1 MSFERSKEK
10 NHRWALRA
18 FAESEAASDSD
29 DDGLDILEQSRREL
43 NLSQYIDG

>member
-10 NHRWALRA
+10 NHRRALRA

-29 DDGLDILEQSRREL
+29 DDGLDILEQSRCEL